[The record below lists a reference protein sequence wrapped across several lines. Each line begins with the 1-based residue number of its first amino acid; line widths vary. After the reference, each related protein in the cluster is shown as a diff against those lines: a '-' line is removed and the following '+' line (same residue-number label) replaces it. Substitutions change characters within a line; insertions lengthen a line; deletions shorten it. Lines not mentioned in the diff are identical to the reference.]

1 MLLGCGEL
9 AVPDSGRFILSD
21 GTFIG
26 SIATYSCNPGY
37 SLVGFQTRT
46 CQANRRWSGDAP
58 TCEGTSFGTSFIPK
72 CIQGDLCRTLNLL
85 VAIKLVYE
93 VICKTVM
100 YQKSLSSSSS
110 TSLSLS
116 PFSLS
121 ASLHP
126 SLRLLLPKVVDC
138 GILRPPPN
146 GRVTLPG
153 TTFGSEA
160 VYSCLSG
167 FTFDTAGV
175 EIRTCQANGRWS
187 GEAPTCNPIERMPLI
202 AGQLTVSLTVHV
214 CKSDAYICG
223 NHIQCFAV

>member
-72 CIQGDLCRTLNLL
+72 CIQGDLCRTLL

-116 PFSLS
+116 LSLPPS
-121 ASLHP
+121 ILLSVSLHP
-126 SLRLLLPKVVDC
+126 SLRL
-138 GILRPPPN
+138 PPSFSPS
-146 GRVTLPG
+146 P
-153 TTFGSEA
+153 S
-160 VYSCLSG
+160 S
-167 FTFDTAGV
+167 
-175 EIRTCQANGRWS
+175 
-187 GEAPTCNPIERMPLI
+187 
-202 AGQLTVSLTVHV
+202 
-214 CKSDAYICG
+214 
-223 NHIQCFAV
+223 